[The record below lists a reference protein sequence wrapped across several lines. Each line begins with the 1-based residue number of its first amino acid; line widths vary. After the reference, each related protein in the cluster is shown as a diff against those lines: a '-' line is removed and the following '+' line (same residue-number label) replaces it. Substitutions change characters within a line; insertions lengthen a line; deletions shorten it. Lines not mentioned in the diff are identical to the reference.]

1 MLNKLPKDL
10 LKYIN
15 NFVEPTDDQMEYWK
29 MCHYIEYYKVLN
41 DIQDTIIEIKID
53 KNGELSCYFSLFSW
67 SLLETEFN
75 DYLSTDEESDDNR
88 SLVML

>member
-1 MLNKLPKDL
+1 
-10 LKYIN
+10 
-15 NFVEPTDDQMEYWK
+15 

-53 KNGELSCYFSLFSW
+53 KNGEMSCYFSLFSW
-67 SLLETEFN
+67 SLLEAEFN
-75 DYLSTDEESDDNR
+75 DYSYSDEESDDNR